1 MGPRTGRG
9 LGFCA
14 GYATAGYANPW
25 SGKGFFGRGRGRRN
39 WFRATGMPGWMR
51 WGTVPPA
58 AAPEAE
64 QRILENQAAQ
74 LQAQLDA
81 IKTRLDEITGSTSEK

>member
-1 MGPRTGRG
+1 

-14 GYATAGYANPW
+14 GNATAGYANPAP
-25 SGKGFFGRGRGRRN
+25 GMGFFGRGRGRRN

-51 WGTVPPA
+51 WGAAPPA

-74 LQAQLDA
+74 LQAQLDS
-81 IKTRLDEITGSTSEK
+81 IKARLDALSGQASGK